1 MFPSIAEIAL
11 LCLWPGR
18 FERDRMLASILD
30 LEPLIW
36 LYGIALLVGVAGHC
50 VAFRIILRL
59 TKRTRVTFDNALV
72 NHCYRPLQW
81 IVILLIVRLVGK
93 LPNVKSHIPE
103 AAEHAVALLLI
114 ALVAWLLIR
123 MTYVLEDYVLTRFDV
138 GVKDN
143 LKARKIHTQFRVLKR
158 IAIVVVGILTFGTML
173 MTFDMVRQLG
183 TTILASAGVVGIVVG
198 MAAQRTIA
206 TFIAGLQIAITQPI
220 RVDDVVIVENEWG
233 RIEEITLTYVVVKI
247 WDLRRLIVPITYF
260 IESPFQNWTRTSADI
275 LGSVFVYADYTVPI
289 DAVREELHNILKK
302 SDHWDGKVC
311 VLQVTNTS
319 DRTMELRALM
329 SAADASTAWTLRCE
343 VREKLIE
350 FIKREYPQALPR
362 MRAELHQLEDT
373 PCFEEDTGPPD
384 TRANKG

>member
-1 MFPSIAEIAL
+1 M
-11 LCLWPGR
+11 
-18 FERDRMLASILD
+18 DRMLADISNLR
-30 LEPLIW
+30 PMIW
-36 LYGIALLVGVAGHC
+36 LYGTALLVGITGHF
-50 VAFRIILRL
+50 VVFRILLQL
-59 TKRTRVTFDNALV
+59 TKRTIVTFDNAIV
-72 NHCYRPLQW
+72 KHCYRPLQW
-81 IVILLIVRLVGK
+81 IVILLIVRVGGK
-93 LPNVKSHIPE
+93 LPNVTSQVPE
-103 AAEHAVALLLI
+103 VVEHAIALLLI

-158 IAIVVVGILTFGTML
+158 IAIVVAGILAFGTML
-173 MTFDMVRQLG
+173 MTFDRVRQLG

-233 RIEEITLTYVVVKI
+233 RIEEITLTYVVVRI

-275 LGSVFVYADYTVPI
+275 LGTVFVYTDYNVPV

-302 SDHWDGKVC
+302 SEHWDGKVC
-311 VLQVTNTS
+311 VLQVTNAS
-319 DRTMELRALM
+319 DRTIELRALM
-329 SAADASTAWTLRCE
+329 SSADASAAWSLRCE

-350 FIKREYPQALPR
+350 FIKRKYPQALPR
-362 MRAELHQLEDT
+362 TRAELHRLEDSSHSQ
-373 PCFEEDTGPPD
+373 ENSGPD
-384 TRANKG
+384 DKRDKKD